1 MLTDHLFS
9 LHAHR
14 SPYSTPHS
22 ERWPFPEAFSFGCS
36 PSIRWSRGPLFRDI
50 YRTREK
56 EVRVGSV
63 HFLNIPRQPHGD
75 AALGC
80 RMGNVKAFCGRFV
93 IFTYRVLKYDSIS
106 TQYEGVLGILV
117 LEYSRTSSS
126 LCWLTNGRLY
136 TWLGYVDMYCT
147 VLHCTGREEISI
159 LSCRR
164 PPLHRNVCAAL

>member
-106 TQYEGVLGILV
+106 TQYEGVLGSTGVQSYIVFVLLV
-117 LEYSRTSSS
+117 DERQAYMAG
-126 LCWLTNGRLY
+126 LCRY
-136 TWLGYVDMYCT
+136 
-147 VLHCTGREEISI
+147 VLHCT
-159 LSCRR
+159 
-164 PPLHRNVCAAL
+164 ALYASPVTPHC